1 MADTE
6 KEDQGSPM
14 KYPKPLPSLLMPQRP
29 CVLEY
34 VRAQIYVSVIWQ
46 SDTLCYLIVC
56 EGTIH
61 LSINFHKI
69 KDEKNLIMEC

>member
-1 MADTE
+1 MHSSLVGDLFYYCGSENMADTE

-34 VRAQIYVSVIWQ
+34 VRGQIYVSVI
-46 SDTLCYLIVC
+46 
-56 EGTIH
+56 
-61 LSINFHKI
+61 
-69 KDEKNLIMEC
+69 